1 VDLTAKVKDKHYIM
15 ANGTGHFDF
24 AVWPGDMNADVFD
37 LWAVNLL
44 AAVVSSTDK
53 EEGSKVNC
61 AVASFKL
68 NDGIMQQK
76 VLFADTSR
84 MQIEGTADINFKT
97 KRIELYAEPKA
108 KRPEFFSLATPIKV
122 KGSFADFGIGIN
134 PVRLTGSVLRFVTSP
149 VLVPLH
155 RLFSTDQPADGEVA
169 CAAAWQMRNT
179 PKKP

>member
-1 VDLTAKVKDKHYIM
+1 VNLTAKVKDKHYII
-15 ANGTGHFDF
+15 ANGTEHFDF

-53 EEGSKVNC
+53 EDGSKVNC

-84 MQIEGTADINFKT
+84 MQMKGTADINFKT
-97 KRIELYAEPKA
+97 KRIGLYVEP
-108 KRPEFFSLATPIKV
+108 R
-122 KGSFADFGIGIN
+122 
-134 PVRLTGSVLRFVTSP
+134 RR
-149 VLVPLH
+149 
-155 RLFSTDQPADGEVA
+155 
-169 CAAAWQMRNT
+169 
-179 PKKP
+179 